1 MRIKDFKAGQDA
13 WLFYEKGCVEKVTVS
28 RVGRKYVCV
37 QNFGY
42 EKQYKECGWCTE
54 GLIENRDWG
63 ERAFLFPTEEKM
75 LEFQERGQMEDWLY
89 STVCR
94 GIKNRFSLEQL
105 RKAKEILE
113 GA

>member
-1 MRIKDFKAGQDA
+1 MKIKDFKVGQDA

-37 QNFGY
+37 QNLGY
-42 EKQYKECGWCTE
+42 EKQYKECDWCTE
-54 GLIENRDWG
+54 GLVENKDWG
-63 ERAFLFPTEEKM
+63 ERALLFLTEEKL
-75 LEFQERGQMEDWLY
+75 LEFQERKQAEDWLY
-89 STVCR
+89 STMQR

-105 RKAKEILE
+105 RKIKEILE